1 MNLPFRVF
9 VFHHRRQIG
18 SFEVC
23 DLTSVTC
30 DVNFFAKS
38 LPVAVRVDKNVA
50 CLIPEFY
57 TVTKIHKP
65 TLVGRPIISGCNGPI
80 ERISAFVDILLQPVS
95 TSQTSYN
102 GHFRT
107 HSGPVNLKI
116 VISVELERVLFKYK
130 F

>member
-38 LPVAVRVDKNVA
+38 LPVTVRVDKNVA
-50 CLIPEFY
+50 CLSSLLVTRYGNPSVRENLVLV
-57 TVTKIHKP
+57 TVTTVHPSMYANVTITWPYRGLKFKES
-65 TLVGRPIISGCNGPI
+65 IIVYLSPASLQ
-80 ERISAFVDILLQPVS
+80 RTSLILDSHVM
-95 TSQTSYN
+95 
-102 GHFRT
+102 
-107 HSGPVNLKI
+107 VN
-116 VISVELERVLFKYK
+116 
-130 F
+130 